1 MNNCDHSW
9 QYIGSKRQAMW
20 QCSKCNEYR
29 LDNPNHTGKQMIN
42 ARKLQYYTMAHRM
55 RGYAEGLDE
64 YKHEALTHMLMTAAA
79 MLEEAWDEYNSTLPP
94 DQQIGS

>member
-29 LDNPNHTGKQMIN
+29 LDNPDRIGKQMIN